1 MKTAH
6 VYDLTVSVGQDF
18 GLNVAECSVRLFQSA
33 FEGWVVIFWFSWGRT
48 CFQTDPGC
56 GRIYFSLVVELMPL
70 QSQQDSR
77 MVLLVT
83 QRFT

>member
-1 MKTAH
+1 MHSRAGLSSSGFPGEGPASK
-6 VYDLTVSVGQDF
+6 LTQ
-18 GLNVAECSVRLFQSA
+18 VA
-33 FEGWVVIFWFSWGRT
+33 
-48 CFQTDPGC
+48 

-83 QRFT
+83 QVYMM